1 MLSQT
6 SFICSGNTFT
16 SDGSALNV
24 YNLIGKTSASSKR
37 EMGACL
43 QITSHQITLLRMLLT
58 ALLMSGLQEQF
69 RRLPISP
76 PPVISIHVL
85 TQSWKQHT
93 KETRIKA
100 GSSAAYNERMKDGAM
115 AKQQLLLPMSES
127 LVISAISKSL
137 VLLRFSVF
145 TDEMYS
151 YWEPEGAC
159 AYMSRLPGADIDLS
173 SLLLGHSKG
182 LLKDRFLSMAL
193 TKIWNIHRHRTAAMT
208 CQSSL
213 WLCTK

>member
-43 QITSHQITLLRMLLT
+43 QITSHQITLLRMLQLGSWPHC
-58 ALLMSGLQEQF
+58 LCRDCRSSSHDCPF
-69 RRLPISP
+69 PP

-151 YWEPEGAC
+151 Y
-159 AYMSRLPGADIDLS
+159 
-173 SLLLGHSKG
+173 
-182 LLKDRFLSMAL
+182 
-193 TKIWNIHRHRTAAMT
+193 
-208 CQSSL
+208 
-213 WLCTK
+213 